1 MKETLNSEYNFVSKA
16 LDLADPTDSVNF
28 DEIVAVSPPP
38 NDVLGLLC
46 SQVAGRH
53 KTGLGRFMTTSLLQV
68 SRVSSVILYLTDTEK
83 YGRSTAAS
91 QYFLQL
97 AGYLGIPVIAWNADN
112 SGLQPVTVTQ
122 HHCSS

>member
-46 SQVAGRH
+46 SQVVRRD
-53 KTGLGRFMTTSLLQV
+53 KTGQHGC
-68 SRVSSVILYLTDTEK
+68 SRSPESVLSS
-83 YGRSTAAS
+83 ST
-91 QYFLQL
+91 
-97 AGYLGIPVIAWNADN
+97 
-112 SGLQPVTVTQ
+112 
-122 HHCSS
+122 